1 MEIEKIIIHEDYCVG
16 NRFSHDIAL
25 LKLKEKVDLSI
36 FTPACLPPTDADYAG
51 KSASVYGW
59 GREITHLYTPSP
71 CVNLPPKLSPV
82 LQETTQQIIRNSEC
96 QRGSGLYP
104 CCLFGTATLQFFA
117 AECPASMMGSITD
130 DMICA
135 YKSGTS
141 SCYGD
146 SGGPLTV
153 EEDGKHTL
161 VGVVSWGKKGCPTVS
176 NTLITYHTS
185 CEDFL
190 DDCKFTTPSTGG
202 PPQCL

>member
-1 MEIEKIIIHEDYCVG
+1 MANVYRKVYSVSKIINHPNYSTAQDEFG
-16 NRFSHDIAL
+16 SDIAL

-117 AECPASMMGSITD
+117 AENRESVK
-130 DMICA
+130 
-135 YKSGTS
+135 Y
-141 SCYGD
+141 
-146 SGGPLTV
+146 
-153 EEDGKHTL
+153 
-161 VGVVSWGKKGCPTVS
+161 
-176 NTLITYHTS
+176 
-185 CEDFL
+185 F
-190 DDCKFTTPSTGG
+190 
-202 PPQCL
+202 